1 MPGANRRAM
10 QKAQSLDSDAVIL
23 DLEDAVAPSSKADA
37 RAAVVE
43 AVATGDFGF
52 REVLVRINAF
62 STDWGIDDL
71 EAMRGI
77 GIDGVVIPKVEEAAD
92 VERAL
97 EAGFTVWVMIETPR
111 GVLGLDR
118 LLAEVESIPVV
129 VMGTSDLLVELHANE
144 WRALEFARSQCLLIA
159 RAHGREILDGVHLE
173 FRDVAAF
180 RSACLESRALGFDG
194 KTLIHPTQIEP
205 ANEAFGVSAE
215 EAEGFRAVLDAW
227 DEALAAG
234 RGVAE
239 LDGRLIENLHAA
251 EARRGLARFDAA
263 QR

>member
-10 QKAQSLDSDAVIL
+10 QKAQSLDCDAVIL
-23 DLEDAVAPSSKADA
+23 DLEDAVAPSAKAQA
-37 RAAVVE
+37 RDAVVE
-43 AVATGDFGF
+43 AVTTGNFGF

-62 STDWGIDDL
+62 STAWGDDDL
-71 EAMRGI
+71 AAMRGL
-77 GIDGVVIPKVEEAAD
+77 GIDGLVIPKVEKAAD

-97 EAGFTVWVMIETPR
+97 DAGFTVWVMIETPR

-118 LLAEVESIPVV
+118 LLAQVESIPVV
-129 VMGTSDLLVELHANE
+129 VMGTSDLLVELHAKD
-144 WRALEFARSQCLLIA
+144 WRALEFARSQCLLVA

-173 FRDVAAF
+173 FRDLGAF
-180 RSACLESRALGFDG
+180 RSACLESRVRGFDG

-205 ANEAFGVSAE
+205 ANEAFGVSAQ
-215 EAEGFRAVLDAW
+215 EAEAFRAVLNAW
-227 DEALAAG
+227 DEAVAAG

-251 EARRGLARFDAA
+251 EARRGLARFQAA
-263 QR
+263 ER

>member
-1 MPGANRRAM
+1 M
-10 QKAQSLDSDAVIL
+10 QKAQSLDCDAVIL
-23 DLEDAVAPSSKADA
+23 DLEDAVAPSAKADA
-37 RAAVVE
+37 RDAVVE
-43 AVATGDFGF
+43 AVRDGDFGF

-62 STDWGIDDL
+62 STPWGGDDL
-71 EAMRGI
+71 DAMRGI
-77 GIDGVVIPKVEEAAD
+77 GIDGVVVPKVECAAD
-92 VERAL
+92 IAPAL
-97 EAGFTVWVMIETPR
+97 DAGFTVWVMIETPR

-118 LLAEVESIPVV
+118 LLTEVESIPVV
-129 VMGTSDLLVELHANE
+129 VMGTSDLLVELRAND
-144 WRALEFARSQCLLIA
+144 WRALEHGRSQCLLTA

-173 FRDVAAF
+173 FRDVDSF
-180 RSACLESRALGFDG
+180 RIVCDESRALGFDG

-205 ANEAFGVSAE
+205 ANAVFGVSAA
-215 EAEGFRAVLDAW
+215 EADGYRAILNAW

-251 EARRGLARFDAA
+251 EARRALARFEAA